1 MEHRMSAG
9 EARRIVQVGPST
21 AYEAVTRSMVEGL
34 ADDVKEIRDR
44 INGLFWLIAG
54 TVAIDLVLRIA
65 GIGA

>member
-1 MEHRMSAG
+1 MADRIDAD

-54 TVAIDLVLRIA
+54 TVTLDLVLRVA

>member
-1 MEHRMSAG
+1 MADRIDAD

-21 AYEAVTRSMVEGL
+21 AYEAVTRSMVDGL
-34 ADDVKEIRDR
+34 AEDVKEIRDR

-54 TVAIDLVLRIA
+54 TVTLDLVLRVA